1 MISTAEGIFSLIG
14 KRGDGVGVD
23 CSRVLPGA
31 SAVGSPWVERPVADG
46 WAIGA
51 EVEGASCEVVATCAE
66 CSELLRMNKN
76 QMAPVARRIRIM
88 AGKRRDRDCLDDDLM
103 PGPLF
108 EREVKATLGNGINIL
123 KNAVKVTRHLW
134 MKGYGGLT
142 KRGECYS
149 VVLSLFLLDSPW

>member
-1 MISTAEGIFSLIG
+1 
-14 KRGDGVGVD
+14 
-23 CSRVLPGA
+23 
-31 SAVGSPWVERPVADG
+31 
-46 WAIGA
+46 
-51 EVEGASCEVVATCAE
+51 
-66 CSELLRMNKN
+66 MNKN